1 MPKKLN
7 MLWIS
12 TDNKEKPSLNNVG
25 KDDGSFM
32 QYMIFGGTYCN
43 LKMK

>member
-32 QYMIFGGTYCN
+32 QYMIFGGAYCN